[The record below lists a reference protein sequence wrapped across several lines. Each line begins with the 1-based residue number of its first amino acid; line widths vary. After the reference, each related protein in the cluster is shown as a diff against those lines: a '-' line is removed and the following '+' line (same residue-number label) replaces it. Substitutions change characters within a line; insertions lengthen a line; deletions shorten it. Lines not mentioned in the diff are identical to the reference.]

1 MYTISECVACAV
13 VTFTLSAFLFALCV
27 VLLAIEQSIESRW
40 GTPRIF
46 QKAGTLL
53 GARLAPVVARHE
65 RLER

>member
-1 MYTISECVACAV
+1 MYAISEYVTFVV
-13 VTFTLSAFLFALCV
+13 VTFTLSAFLFAFCV
-27 VLLAIEQSIESRW
+27 LLLAIEQSIDKRW
-40 GTPRIF
+40 GMPRIF